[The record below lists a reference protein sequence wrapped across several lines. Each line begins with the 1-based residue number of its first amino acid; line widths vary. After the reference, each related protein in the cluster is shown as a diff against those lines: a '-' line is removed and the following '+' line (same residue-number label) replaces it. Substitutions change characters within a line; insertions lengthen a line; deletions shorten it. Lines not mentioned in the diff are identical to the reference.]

1 MSTINEFP
9 WQEPI
14 LGALSDGSPRTLD
27 ELADHVAGDDP
38 ADDVRDAVEADVD
51 HLVDIG
57 LAARDGD
64 RVSLTKDGLEAADRL
79 P

>member
-1 MSTINEFP
+1 MSAINEFP

-14 LGALSDGSPRTLD
+14 LAALGDGSPRTLD
-27 ELADHVAGDDP
+27 EIADHVAGDDP
-38 ADDVRDAVEADVD
+38 ADGVRDAVEADVD

-57 LAARDGD
+57 LASREGD
-64 RVSLTKDGLEAADRL
+64 RVSLTRDGLEAADRL